1 MDEIQKIID
10 FFEGKRQK
18 NTDLKEFSSIKID
31 IGNSHEFPV
40 NFDYSN
46 SLSIVLPDW
55 PYRFQNSEFLDH
67 LKEQIDYFI
76 PAHIK
81 FDIYLLEVD
90 KLVLFE
96 ETYLKWLKSKMES
109 NYDTSDIMSLQLIQL
124 LQSYK
129 PYQ

>member
-1 MDEIQKIID
+1 MGEISKITD

-67 LKEQIDYFI
+67 FKEQIDYFI

-81 FDIYLLEVD
+81 FDIYLLGVD
-90 KLVLFE
+90 NLALFE
-96 ETYLKWLKSKMES
+96 ETYLKWLKSKMER

-129 PYQ
+129 PLK